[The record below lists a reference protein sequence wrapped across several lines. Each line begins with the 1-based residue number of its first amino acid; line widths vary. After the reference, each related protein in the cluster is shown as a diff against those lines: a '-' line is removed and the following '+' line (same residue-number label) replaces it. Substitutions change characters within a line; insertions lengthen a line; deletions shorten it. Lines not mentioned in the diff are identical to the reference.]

1 MNIMTGR
8 KRGILAAAVAL
19 SLIVSLPIIPV
30 SASASTAAEYSEE
43 GATYIEFSDDGITV
57 NEGEYDGYKVSGT
70 ELTLKDA
77 GTYIVSGEC
86 ADGSIKVKKGTEG
99 VTLVLDG
106 LSLISSDTAPIT
118 CAKSSEVVIAAADG
132 TVNSLTDSAQNNDDN
147 YPDNANA
154 ENAVIKCKD
163 GSNVTLCG
171 SGELKITALGKNGI
185 KSGMTTEE
193 EGDASLTI
201 RDITLDI
208 TASVNDAVN
217 AEQLLNIESGSITI
231 DAGDDALHCDV
242 EMNVGA
248 DGTAG
253 PSITINECCEGLE
266 AATLNIYS
274 GYIDITASDDCL
286 NAANSDL
293 TDYDFSM
300 NIYGGTII
308 AYSTTG
314 DGFDSN
320 GSLTITGGN
329 IVVMTAS
336 TADNQPLDAD
346 GKITISGGTVFAA
359 GGSGG
364 MRMDLTSSQP
374 YVVYGSSVMGGGP
387 QGGGQPGQ
395 VPDGQPAE
403 PPQNGDF
410 GDGQAPSGQLEPPQN
425 GETGGM
431 TPPSGDPSV
440 NAPSGDPSGNA
451 PSGDFSGGAPGNMG
465 GSTLAAAGST
475 VTVSDSAGN
484 AVYSV
489 TADCDLSFVFFTS
502 PDLESGAEY
511 TLASDGSDAATATAQ
526 TGAYTNSGAQPQF
539 PDRSADEQNDTTDT
553 VTAPQTSDGSHI
565 VLLSALLALS
575 AAVFG
580 TALVCRRLAA
590 KKSGANER

>member
-1 MNIMTGR
+1 MHIMTGR
-8 KRGILAAAVAL
+8 KRGIRAAAVAL
-19 SLIVSLPIIPV
+19 SLIISLIIPV
-30 SASASTAAEYSEE
+30 SASARTAAEYSED

-77 GTYIVSGEC
+77 GTYIVSGKC
-86 ADGSIKVKKGTEG
+86 SDGSIKVEKGTEG

-106 LSLISSDTAPIT
+106 LSLTSSDTAPIT

-171 SGELKITALGKNGI
+171 SGELKIIALGKNGI

-329 IVVMTAS
+329 IIVMTAS

-410 GDGQAPSGQLEPPQN
+410 GDGQAPSGQPEPPQN

-431 TPPSGDPSV
+431 TPPT
-440 NAPSGDPSGNA
+440 
-451 PSGDFSGGAPGNMG
+451 GDFSGGAPGNMG

-489 TADCDLSFVFFTS
+489 NADCDLAFIFLTS
-502 PDLESGAEY
+502 PDLVSGAEY
-511 TLASDGSDAATATAQ
+511 TLESDGFDAATATAQ

-539 PDRSADEQNDTTDT
+539 PDRNAAWQTDTTDT
-553 VTAPQTSDGSHI
+553 VTAPQTSDGSRI
-565 VLLSALLALS
+565 VLLSVLPALS